1 MTCKPFAGDIILLRI
16 LERQLLPGLW
26 FGMRSGKQDVLSED
40 GFARLLAATDDL
52 REPFDREAML
62 ILVCGGRLGMRAGEI
77 CHMQK
82 SWVNHNRGLIDI
94 PQHSPC
100 DCGYCRSCAA
110 QSHQKS
116 GVDEEEDFAERWK
129 PKTSDSARS
138 IPFTFDDQ
146 VAAVIELFFE
156 EFDEYPHSRVSV
168 NRRIDR
174 VAEAAGMDTENVYP
188 HCLRATAATYHAYR
202 GVPPVA
208 LQSMFGWSKLLI
220 ARHYIRRSGG
230 ATKDALD
237 EIYSD

>member
-1 MTCKPFAGDIILLRI
+1 
-16 LERQLLPGLW
+16 
-26 FGMRSGKQDVLSED
+26 
-40 GFARLLAATDDL
+40 
-52 REPFDREAML
+52 
-62 ILVCGGRLGMRAGEI
+62 
-77 CHMQK
+77 
-82 SWVNHNRGLIDI
+82 
-94 PQHSPC
+94 
-100 DCGYCRSCAA
+100 
-110 QSHQKS
+110 
-116 GVDEEEDFAERWK
+116 
-129 PKTSDSARS
+129 RS
-138 IPFTFDDQ
+138 IPFTFNDQ